1 MINCKEPS
9 HISAQY
15 RQKNLNVPKMRPH
28 VDYASDGCTPSW
40 QVVSVVRQSCT
51 QASIFMTESSSVCC
65 FSSTPVYA
73 IQSGWLAFCLFVSLL
88 ANVWYWLALHYRLG
102 IVYGFHRR
110 HSGSKVR
117 SCRTFLTLEEELSG
131 VSVFT

>member
-9 HISAQY
+9 HIRAQY

-28 VDYASDGCTPSW
+28 VDCASDGCTPSW
-40 QVVSVVRQSCT
+40 QVVSVVRQGST
-51 QASIFMTESSSVCC
+51 HASIFKTESCVVCC
-65 FSSTPVYA
+65 FSSTP
-73 IQSGWLAFCLFVSLL
+73 SLAGFLFCLFVSLL
-88 ANVWYWLALHYRLG
+88 ANTWYWLALHYRLG